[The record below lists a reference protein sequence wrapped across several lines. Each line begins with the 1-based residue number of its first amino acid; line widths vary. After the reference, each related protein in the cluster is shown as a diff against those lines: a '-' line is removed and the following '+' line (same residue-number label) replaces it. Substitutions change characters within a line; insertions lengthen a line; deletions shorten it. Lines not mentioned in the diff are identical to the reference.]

1 MDFIRDLSALGFGQV
16 AVGSAGMRLS
26 ASLFAAMAALLVW
39 SAPEA
44 RAAAVGAG
52 TEPWRDGVVRVH
64 LAQTIKPGDPKYRQ
78 LDRAIR
84 AWREATGLRIEL
96 TTANR
101 PPMLYVFDNG
111 RGQCDSTLGRSPRA
125 QRGGTTKVV
134 NGAALN
140 LGKCSDGSVLHEVG
154 HALGLMHEHQRAD
167 ALTFLSLSPIRSV
180 LQTCSGNPA
189 MNGCREAVANVDTR
203 RPLRLAS
210 DFDPCSLMMYLAD
223 QSPKSRT
230 GRYPKSAG
238 WGRFY
243 LLTRAGQANFDI
255 CRVLMRPDPLCRK
268 TGQKCEISCQDA
280 NTVAV
285 FHGLRPRVACW
296 GRGPLRGR

>member
-1 MDFIRDLSALGFGQV
+1 MCRSIIL
-16 AVGSAGMRLS
+16 
-26 ASLFAAMAALLVW
+26 ALLL
-39 SAPEA
+39 EA
-44 RAAAVGAG
+44 IFVLSGSPANAAAVGAG

-64 LAQTIKPGDPKYRQ
+64 LAQTIKPGDAKHRQ
-78 LDRAIR
+78 IERAIR
-84 AWREATGLRIEL
+84 AWREATGLRIEM
-96 TTANR
+96 TDVNR

-111 RGQCDSTLGRSPRA
+111 RGQCDATLGRSPRA
-125 QRGGTTKVV
+125 QRGGTGQVV

-140 LGKCSDGSVLHEVG
+140 IGKCSDGSVLHEVG

-167 ALTFLSLSPIRSV
+167 ALTFLSLSPIQFV
-180 LQTCSGNPA
+180 LQACRASPA
-189 MNGCREAVANVDTR
+189 MKGCKEAVANVDTR

-223 QSPKSRT
+223 QSPKSRS
-230 GRYPKSAG
+230 GRYPQGAG
-238 WGRFY
+238 WNRFY
-243 LLTRAGQANFDI
+243 LLTRAGQANFDA

-285 FHGLRPRVACW
+285 FHGLRPRKPCW
-296 GRGPLRGR
+296 GGSPRWSGPRPGR